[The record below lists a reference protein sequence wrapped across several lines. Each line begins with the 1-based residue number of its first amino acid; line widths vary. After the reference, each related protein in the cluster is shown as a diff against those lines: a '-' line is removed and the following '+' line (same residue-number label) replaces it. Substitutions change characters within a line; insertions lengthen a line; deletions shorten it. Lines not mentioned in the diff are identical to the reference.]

1 MTMVAAPMPPRSI
14 FNRLSKRLEIR
25 MIALA
30 ILIAVALSFM
40 SPFFLTKSNIFNIL
54 DQSVVIGIVAV
65 GMTFV
70 ILTGGI
76 DLSVGSVAGLS
87 GIILGLALQSMPI
100 PVAISSSRKTKI
112 MPGPPT
118 KLPRLAGG
126 GG

>member
-1 MTMVAAPMPPRSI
+1 MTMAAAPKPPRSV
-14 FNRLSKRLEIR
+14 FSRLSSRLEIR

-30 ILIAVALSFM
+30 ILIAVALSFL

-100 PVAISSSRKTKI
+100 PVAILCAVLF
-112 MPGPPT
+112 G
-118 KLPRLAGG
+118 AGIG
-126 GG
+126 LV